1 LAKINLKEL
10 EKRKICVDN
19 IMAKNNS
26 RKTQKQRGGRRTKK
40 NSDGKYHIKS
50 GVFEQLIGS
59 RAQVMHKTAYKTVGN
74 LTKKHLV
81 KNKRGRIVSRRA
93 QKKAKKANRLV
104 KAGYKTVRGKFGV
117 FSKKNKRGGNGECPK
132 APSKETETQE
142 AKDAREAVAAE
153 GEQLNFSNQ

>member
-1 LAKINLKEL
+1 
-10 EKRKICVDN
+10 
-19 IMAKNNS
+19 MAKNNS

-40 NSDGKYHIKS
+40 NSDGKYHLKS

-117 FSKKNKRGGNGECPK
+117 FSKKNKRGGNGDECDD
-132 APSKETETQE
+132 ETEKAKIQAARTKAACDNRTDLGYDMDAE
-142 AKDAREAVAAE
+142 A
-153 GEQLNFSNQ
+153 NQ

>member
-1 LAKINLKEL
+1 
-10 EKRKICVDN
+10 
-19 IMAKNNS
+19 MAKNNS

-117 FSKKNKRGGNGECPK
+117 FSKKNKSGGDGDGECPG
-132 APSKETETQE
+132 PTKEKTP
-142 AKDAREAVAAE
+142 KDVRDMYEKAAE
-153 GEQLNFSNQ
+153 EGRDLNKKGDFQ

>member
-1 LAKINLKEL
+1 
-10 EKRKICVDN
+10 
-19 IMAKNNS
+19 MAKNNS
-26 RKTQKQRGGRRTKK
+26 RKTQKQRAGRRTKK

-104 KAGYKTVRGKFGV
+104 KAGYKTVKGKFGV
-117 FSKKNKRGGNGECPK
+117 FSKKNKRGGNGHDDDVPG
-132 APSKETETQE
+132 APVKPRMSPEQE
-142 AKDAREAVAAE
+142 EKYKTAAE
-153 GEQLNFSNQ
+153 NVRADLKKDFQ

>member
-1 LAKINLKEL
+1 
-10 EKRKICVDN
+10 
-19 IMAKNNS
+19 MAKNNS
-26 RKTQKQRGGRRTKK
+26 RKTQKQRAGRRTKK

-117 FSKKNKRGGNGECPK
+117 FSKKNKRGGDPPTPVKRDRTPEEQANYDNVERTNLDPHIN
-132 APSKETETQE
+132 AEVNPSNK
-142 AKDAREAVAAE
+142 
-153 GEQLNFSNQ
+153 

>member
-1 LAKINLKEL
+1 
-10 EKRKICVDN
+10 
-19 IMAKNNS
+19 MAKNNS
-26 RKTQKQRGGRRTKK
+26 RKTQKQRAGRRTTK

-117 FSKKNKRGGNGECPK
+117 FSKKNKRGGDDVPVPGAPVKGPMTPAEQMEYEAAADK
-132 APSKETETQE
+132 AKRDLTGDFNRQ
-142 AKDAREAVAAE
+142 
-153 GEQLNFSNQ
+153 

>member
-1 LAKINLKEL
+1 
-10 EKRKICVDN
+10 
-19 IMAKNNS
+19 MAKNNS
-26 RKTQKQRGGRRTKK
+26 RKTQKQRGGRRTTK

-117 FSKKNKRGGNGECPK
+117 FSKKNKRGGNDDDDVP
-132 APSKETETQE
+132 APGAPVRPVESQE
-142 AKDAREAVAAE
+142 AKDARRKAAE
-153 GEQLNFSNQ
+153 KGATRLDFQ

>member
-1 LAKINLKEL
+1 
-10 EKRKICVDN
+10 
-19 IMAKNNS
+19 MAKNNS
-26 RKTQKQRGGRRTKK
+26 RKTQKQRAGRRTKK

-104 KAGYKTVRGKFGV
+104 KAGYKTVKGKFGV
-117 FSKKNKRGGNGECPK
+117 FSKKNKRGGDSHDDVPGAPVKPPMSPEQVEAYKK
-132 APSKETETQE
+132 AST
-142 AKDAREAVAAE
+142 E
-153 GEQLNFSNQ
+153 GEKLNF

>member
-1 LAKINLKEL
+1 
-10 EKRKICVDN
+10 
-19 IMAKNNS
+19 MAKNNS
-26 RKTQKQRGGRRTKK
+26 RKTQKQRAGRRTTK

-93 QKKAKKANRLV
+93 QKKAKKSNRLF
-104 KAGYKTVRGKFGV
+104 KAVYKTVRGK
-117 FSKKNKRGGNGECPK
+117 
-132 APSKETETQE
+132 
-142 AKDAREAVAAE
+142 
-153 GEQLNFSNQ
+153 

>member
-1 LAKINLKEL
+1 
-10 EKRKICVDN
+10 
-19 IMAKNNS
+19 MAKNNS

-40 NSDGKYHIKS
+40 NSDGKYHLKS

-117 FSKKNKRGGNGECPK
+117 FSKKKRGGNGDPKCPDGPNERPVMSE
-132 APSKETETQE
+132 AAQKEREE
-142 AKDAREAVAAE
+142 AAKEAARK
-153 GEQLNFSNQ
+153 LDFSNK